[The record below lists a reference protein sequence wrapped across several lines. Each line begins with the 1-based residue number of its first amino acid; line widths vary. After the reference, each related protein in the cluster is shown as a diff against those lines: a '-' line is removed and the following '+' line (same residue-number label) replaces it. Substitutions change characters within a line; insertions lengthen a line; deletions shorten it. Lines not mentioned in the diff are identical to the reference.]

1 MQHDLAYLAD
11 ILQAATLVLQFV
23 QPMTYEE
30 FAGDVKTQAA
40 VIREFEI
47 MGEAA
52 GRVSTLFAVD
62 HPDLPWRQMVSVRNR
77 LIHGY
82 DDTDLEVVWE
92 AARTNIPKL
101 IELIAPLVK
110 DEEE

>member
-11 ILQAATLVLQFV
+11 ILQAADLVRSFV
-23 QPMTYEE
+23 EGITYEE

-47 MGEAA
+47 IGEAA

-62 HPDLPWRQMVSVRNR
+62 HPELPWRQMVSMRNR

-82 DDTDLEVVWE
+82 DDIDLEVVWE

-101 IELIAPLVK
+101 IELITPLVA
-110 DEEE
+110 EEE